1 MGDYL
6 LGRTRRKDGGVR
18 RNTVFYGLLEIVC
31 SHLKA
36 FKGLYSLEVRHAA
49 PGLDPRPSQLL
60 SFIVPLSIGIS
71 KVSFCCIIQGVFV
84 LPNRSFSLQRL
95 QCRASRSKNLHR

>member
-6 LGRTRRKDGGVR
+6 LGRTRRKSRGGPEEHC
-18 RNTVFYGLLEIVC
+18 LLWVIGDRVVP
-31 SHLKA
+31 SQG
-36 FKGLYSLEVRHAA
+36 FKGLYSLEVGHAA

-60 SFIVPLSIGIS
+60 SFTVPLSIGIL
-71 KVSFCCIIQGVFV
+71 KVSLCCIIQGVFV
-84 LPNRSFSLQRL
+84 LANRSFSLQRL